1 MEKAAPYRPELVC
14 PAGTPAALRA
24 AVDAGADTVY
34 CGFRNETNAR
44 NFPGLNFNDREMAES
59 IRYTHDGGAGLFVA
73 INTYPQAGRTSLW
86 REAVDK
92 AADMGANAVIIA
104 DLGLVEYTARK
115 HPKMRIHLSVQASA
129 SASESI
135 LFYAREY
142 GVKRVVLPRV
152 MTVDE
157 IAAIN
162 TVIAPTVE
170 TEAFIFGGLCVMAEG
185 RCMLS
190 AYSTGKSPNMN
201 GVCSPASHV
210 RYDHTYDGKLTMRLG
225 NFTLNCVECG
235 EKTGYP
241 TTCKGRYK
249 VDGKSRYVFDSPSSL
264 NAGDMLPQMLACGV
278 KAFKIEGRQRS
289 RAYVEQVV
297 RIFRNGVDDFLGGRN
312 ADFSGLYHLTE
323 GQAQTTG
330 SY

>member
-1 MEKAAPYRPELVC
+1 MEKELPYHPELVC

-44 NFPGLNFNDREMAES
+44 NFPGLNFNDAELAS
-59 IRYTHDGGAGLFVA
+59 GIRYAHDGGAGLFVA
-73 INTYPQAGRTSLW
+73 INTYPQAGKTALW
-86 REAVDK
+86 RDAVDK
-92 AADMGANAVIIA
+92 AADMGANAVIMA
-104 DLGLVEYTARK
+104 DLGLVEYAATK
-115 HPKMRIHLSVQASA
+115 HPDLRVHLSVQASA
-129 SASESI
+129 SSAESI

-152 MTVDE
+152 MTIAQ

-162 TVIAPTVE
+162 QAIAPTVE

-185 RCMLS
+185 RCLLS
-190 AYSTGKSPNMN
+190 SYSTGKSPNMN

-210 RYDHTYDGKLTMRLG
+210 RYMREHDGKLITKIG
-225 NFTLNCVECG
+225 NFTLNCVEYG

-249 VDGKSRYVFDSPSSL
+249 IDGKPGYVFDSPSSL
-264 NAGDMLPQMLACGV
+264 NAGDLLPQMLKCGV

-297 RIFRNGVDDFLGGRN
+297 SIFRKGVDDFLGGRN
-312 ADFSGLYHLTE
+312 ADFSMLCNLTE